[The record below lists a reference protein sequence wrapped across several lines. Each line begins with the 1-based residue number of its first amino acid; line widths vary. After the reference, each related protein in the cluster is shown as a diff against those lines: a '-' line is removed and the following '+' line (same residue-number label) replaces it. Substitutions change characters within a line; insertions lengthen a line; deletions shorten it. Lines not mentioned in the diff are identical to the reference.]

1 MDETSFRLAYDA
13 SVRAIEDQARV
24 LESLH
29 SRAGT
34 LFAATALVTSFL
46 GGAALDSGSARRAAI
61 IATSSFIAAALLTL
75 AILWPSRLR
84 LSLSARKIIAGIEQ
98 RTLSDPVTA
107 AELVRELAL
116 QLETM
121 YDRNA
126 RTIRPLLWCFR
137 GAILFL
143 TLEAPRGYSHYR
155 KVDRKEAEAGGG
167 AQTATSMAGSLEA

>member
-1 MDETSFRLAYDA
+1 MDEGLFRLAYDA

-24 LESLH
+24 VEGLR

-34 LFAATALVTSFL
+34 LFAATALVTSVL
-46 GGAALDSGSARRAAI
+46 GSPALARGEVGGAAAV
-61 IATSSFIAAALLTL
+61 ATGSFIGTALLTL

-84 LSLSARKIIAGIEQ
+84 LSLSAREIIYGIER
-98 RTLSDPVTA
+98 RTLSDPLPT

-126 RTIRPLLWCFR
+126 RTIRLLLWCFR
-137 GAILFL
+137 GAILVL
-143 TLEAPRGYSHYR
+143 TLEVAAWAFASSRS
-155 KVDRKEAEAGGG
+155 
-167 AQTATSMAGSLEA
+167 